1 MSVPQGYLDQIKRT
15 EALCATLR
23 RRNGELIEAL
33 EQADPERA
41 KALSFPGIHHGRYLA
56 AERIIDRAI
65 ALVHHAVDAE
75 HWDEIEGDIDLLR
88 ESVTEHESRWQVG
101 NDTTKETSK

>member
-41 KALSFPGIHHGRYLA
+41 RALSFPGIHHGRYLA
-56 AERIIDRAI
+56 AERIIDRA
-65 ALVHHAVDAE
+65 VAVARDNGHE
-75 HWDEIEGDIDLLR
+75 DDVLSLIEAVR
-88 ESVTEHESRWQVG
+88 EHETRWQVG
-101 NDTTKETSK
+101 NDTTKETGK